1 MASGVF
7 GLAVALGGC
16 ASTAKDT
23 DGTSALSCP
32 ACKTVWVKTNERY
45 GADYV
50 VEVQEEPQ
58 MVCEYCQKAAAG
70 EVAWNP
76 GGIQCESCGGRLK
89 KCHIRTFYEE
99 AYP

>member
-32 ACKTVWVKTNERY
+32 ACKTVWVKSTERY

-50 VEVQEEPQ
+50 VQVQENPQ
-58 MVCEYCQKAAAG
+58 IVCEYCQKAAAG
-70 EVAWNP
+70 EVDWNP
-76 GGIQCESCGGRLK
+76 AGEPCESCGGRLK
-89 KCHIRTFYEE
+89 TCHITYYEE
-99 AYP
+99 AAP